1 MFGSQKSKMTKLDD
15 WQLYCPICERLIT
28 AENKDDFE
36 AGLHNGYIFIH
47 DDKPHS
53 DSDIDALNKGIQ

>member
-1 MFGSQKSKMTKLDD
+1 MTKLDD